1 MKTEQSLN
9 LALTKYEKELATI
22 RGRIKDVTVWLD
34 ASSFMQHQ
42 ELFIAQVK
50 ERDELR
56 RRETELDFMV
66 RFAKWILEKE

>member
-22 RGRIKDVTVWLD
+22 RERLESITVWLD
-34 ASSFMQHQ
+34 AASFMQHQ
-42 ELFIAQVK
+42 ELFVAQVK

-56 RRETELDFMV
+56 RRETELSFMV
-66 RFAKWILEKE
+66 RFTKWVLEKD

>member
-9 LALTKYEKELATI
+9 LALNKYEKELVTI
-22 RGRIKDVTVWLD
+22 RDRIKDVTVWLD
-34 ASSFMQHQ
+34 AASFMQHQ
-42 ELFIAQVK
+42 ELFVAQVK